1 MRSTWR
7 SSSIATSPGAP
18 PDRPV
23 FVLDHNFP
31 EPILLAAVER
41 WVLELEPRRLREID
55 PRLTRGFDDWQVVL
69 ALSQLGFDGFVTNDD
84 DMLWLPEVV
93 SVIEQ
98 TAMSVVVCEETGD
111 DSERLVSMN
120 HYEDMRVDLDVPGYR
135 ALVANFRAVADK
147 AWAAKAAADFPFAG
161 GRRAQRAYLDAV
173 RDLLAPV
180 FGYRLLRIAAPEGS
194 TAIALGRL
202 RVLLE

>member
-31 EPILLAAVER
+31 EPILLDAVER
-41 WVLELEPRRLREID
+41 WVLELELRRLREID

-84 DMLWLPEVV
+84 DMLWVPEVV

-98 TAMSVVVCEETGD
+98 TAMSVVVCEKTGD
-111 DSERLVSMN
+111 DAVVASGLLLAHLPRVAKRFQRQKPQIWRLKATEQRPVDFSRHRAEVEERSKRRL
-120 HYEDMRVDLDVPGYR
+120 
-135 ALVANFRAVADK
+135 
-147 AWAAKAAADFPFAG
+147 ADFELSDEQLRTP
-161 GRRAQRAYLDAV
+161 
-173 RDLLAPV
+173 LL
-180 FGYRLLRIAAPEGS
+180 
-194 TAIALGRL
+194 
-202 RVLLE
+202 